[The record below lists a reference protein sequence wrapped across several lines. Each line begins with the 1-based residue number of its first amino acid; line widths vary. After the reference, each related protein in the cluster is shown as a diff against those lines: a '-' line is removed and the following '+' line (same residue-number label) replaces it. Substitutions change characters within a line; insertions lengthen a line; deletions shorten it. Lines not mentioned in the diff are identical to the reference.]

1 MGTFNVEADIYA
13 SCIPGIGDVYVYHI
27 QKKPSNFIM
36 NFHSLFFLSLGKQ
49 FISLSLAKKNKKQ
62 KTHKK
67 TASEVQTYYRNTSV
81 SFPFILNS
89 ILIRVNII

>member
-49 FISLSLAKKNKKQ
+49 FTSLSLAKKKNKQ
-62 KTHKK
+62 K
-67 TASEVQTYYRNTSV
+67 NTQKN
-81 SFPFILNS
+81 SF
-89 ILIRVNII
+89 